1 MKNIAASSGL
11 LFSRG
16 GSTSRPFFGIM
27 CGKCGSDPKVF
38 YASRTGEQS
47 KMANFY
53 RDNKD
58 IENVIDALDLTE
70 VATLL
75 EEDFKF
81 AKEYDFA
88 PKDAADAIDN
98 YKRAIDLCGDI
109 MANRIAP
116 LAEETDLV
124 GNTLNEDGS
133 VTRAPGM
140 KLAIELFGK
149 TGLMGVTIPYYLGGL
164 NMPCTVLTAC
174 NDIVSRGDAGL
185 MNLFGLQGIAET
197 INWFADEDIKK
208 EYVPKLVS
216 GEWTGAMVLTEPD
229 AGSDL
234 QSVKTSAH
242 QDKDGVWRVNGVKR
256 FITNGCGEVLLVL
269 ARTEPEFSDGRGLSC
284 LLVEKGP
291 WVKVRRLEN
300 KLGIHG
306 SPTCEMV
313 FTEAP
318 AKLIGLRKRG
328 LITYVMALMNGARM
342 GIAAQ
347 GTGIGEAAYRAAR
360 DYAAARKQF
369 GVTIDTF
376 PALREL
382 MSTMSVELQAS
393 RALTYY
399 AAKNVDLEA
408 GLGKKFEALKGSPE
422 AQAVRARFKKA
433 SAFNKMLTPMA
444 KYYGSEMSMR
454 NAQGAI
460 SVLGGSGFMKD
471 YPCERYLRDSRIT
484 TIYEG
489 TSQLQVV
496 AAIAGVTGGLVKDV
510 IDDILG
516 EGWSAQ
522 HPRMTALMNELDEA
536 IAYVKGR
543 EDAKVYHDLSARK
556 LVDAAI
562 ALVVAALFVMLA
574 SKYDC
579 KKAAL
584 EFWLNVEFP
593 RVKAGL
599 AQVMSGYVGSTADF
613 ETLAPAV
620 PQEA

>member
-1 MKNIAASSGL
+1 MS
-11 LFSRG
+11 
-16 GSTSRPFFGIM
+16 
-27 CGKCGSDPKVF
+27 
-38 YASRTGEQS
+38 
-47 KMANFY
+47 NFY

-75 EEDFKF
+75 EEDFRF

-98 YKRAIDLCGDI
+98 YKRALDVCGDV

-116 LAEETDLV
+116 LAEETDAV
-124 GNTLNEDGS
+124 GSVLNPDGS
-133 VTRAPGM
+133 VTYAPGI
-140 KLAIELFGK
+140 KLALELFGK
-149 TGLMGVTIPYYLGGL
+149 TGLLGVQIPYGLGGL

-174 NDIVSRGDAGL
+174 NDIVSRGDASL
-185 MNLFGLQGIAET
+185 MNIFGLQGIAET
-197 INWFADEDIKK
+197 INMFGDEEMKK
-208 EYVPKLVS
+208 AYIPKLVT

-242 QDKDGVWRVNGVKR
+242 QDENGNWFVNGVKR

-269 ARTEPEFSDGRGLSC
+269 ARTEEGTSDGRGLSC

-291 WVKVRRLEN
+291 WIKVRRLEN

-306 SPTCEMV
+306 SPTCEMT

-318 AKLIGLRKRG
+318 AKLIGQRKRG

-360 DYAAARKQF
+360 DYAASRQQF
-369 GVTIDTF
+369 GGTIDRLA
-376 PALREL
+376 PIREL
-382 MSTMSVELQAS
+382 LSTMSVEVQAS

-399 AAKNVDLEA
+399 AAKNVDLEK
-408 GLGKKFEALKGSPE
+408 GLSRKFEVQKGTPE
-422 AQAVRARFKKA
+422 AAALRPRLKLVQ
-433 SAFNKMLTPMA
+433 AFNKMLTPMA

-454 NAQGAI
+454 NAMGAI
-460 SVLGGSGFMKD
+460 SVMGGSGYMKD

-496 AAIAGVTGGLVKDV
+496 AASAGVMGGLVKDV
-510 IDDILG
+510 IVDIFGKADWQG
-516 EGWSAQ
+516 E
-522 HPRMTALMNELDEA
+522 HPRMTALLADLEEA
-536 IAYVKGR
+536 IAAAKAH
-543 EDAKVYHDLSARK
+543 EDSTTYCNLSARK
-556 LVDAAI
+556 LVDAGI
-562 ALVVAALFVMLA
+562 ALVITALFYQMSLKVPEKGKVLMH
-574 SKYDC
+574 
-579 KKAAL
+579 
-584 EFWLNVEFP
+584 WMMTEFP

-599 AQVMSGYVGSTADF
+599 EQVKSGYAGSVTDF

-620 PQEA
+620 LAAD

>member
-1 MKNIAASSGL
+1 
-11 LFSRG
+11 
-16 GSTSRPFFGIM
+16 
-27 CGKCGSDPKVF
+27 
-38 YASRTGEQS
+38 
-47 KMANFY
+47 MANFY

-58 IENVIDALDLTE
+58 IADVIDVLDLTE
-70 VATLL
+70 VAELR
-75 EEDFKF
+75 EEGFRF

-98 YKRAIDLCGDI
+98 YKRAIDLCGDV

-116 LAEETDLV
+116 LAEETDQV

-174 NDIVSRGDAGL
+174 NDIVSRGDASL

-197 INWFADEDIKK
+197 INSFGDEELKK
-208 EYVPKLVS
+208 KYVPKLVS

-234 QSVKTSAH
+234 QSVKTTAR
-242 QDKDGVWRVNGVKR
+242 QDENGNWFVNGVKR
-256 FITNGCGEVLLVL
+256 FITNGCGEVLIVL
-269 ARTEPEFSDGRGLSC
+269 ARTEPEFTDGRGLSC

-313 FTEAP
+313 FTDAP

-360 DYAAARKQF
+360 DYAASRRQF

-376 PALREL
+376 PALREIL
-382 MSTMSVELQAS
+382 STMSVELQAS
-393 RALTYY
+393 RLLTYY
-399 AAKNVDLEA
+399 SAKCVDLEA
-408 GLGKKFEALKGSPE
+408 GLERKFETLKGSPD
-422 AQAVRARFKKA
+422 AAAVRTRMKKYA
-433 SAFNKMLTPMA
+433 AFNKMLTPMA

-454 NAQGAI
+454 NAMSAI
-460 SVLGGSGFMKD
+460 SVLGGSGYMKD
-471 YPCERYLRDSRIT
+471 YPVERYLRDSRIA

-496 AAIAGVTGGLVKDV
+496 AATAGVSGGLVAQV
-510 IDDILG
+510 VEDILG
-516 EGWSAQ
+516 EGWASA
-522 HPRMTALMNELDEA
+522 HPRMADLLKRLDDA
-536 IAYVKGR
+536 VAFTKGR
-543 EDAKVYHDLSARK
+543 EDSKSYHDLSSRR
-556 LVDAAI
+556 LVDAGI
-562 ALVVAALFVMLA
+562 ALVVAALFVKAEERLPA
-574 SKYDC
+574 

-584 EFWLNVEFP
+584 WHWLSRQFP
-593 RVKAGL
+593 RVRAGL
-599 AQVMSGYVGSTADF
+599 EEVMSGYAGDVEEF
-613 ETLAPAV
+613 ETLAPMPA
-620 PQEA
+620 EA

>member
-1 MKNIAASSGL
+1 
-11 LFSRG
+11 
-16 GSTSRPFFGIM
+16 
-27 CGKCGSDPKVF
+27 
-38 YASRTGEQS
+38 
-47 KMANFY
+47 MANFY
-53 RDNKD
+53 KDNPD
-58 IENVIDALDLTE
+58 IKNVLDVLDLTE

-75 EEDFKF
+75 EEDFRF
-81 AKEYDFA
+81 AKDYEFA
-88 PKDAADAIDN
+88 PKDAADALDN
-98 YKRAIDLCGDI
+98 YARAIDLCGDI

-116 LAEETDLV
+116 LAEETDTV
-124 GNTLNEDGS
+124 GNTLNPDGT

-197 INWFADEDIKK
+197 INRFADEDLKK
-208 EYVPKLVS
+208 QYVPKLVS
-216 GEWTGAMVLTEPD
+216 GEMTGAMVLTEPD

-234 QSVKTSAH
+234 QSVKTMAR
-242 QDKDGVWRVNGVKR
+242 QDANGNWFVNGVKR

-269 ARTEPEFSDGRGLSC
+269 ARTEPEFTDGRGLSC
-284 LLVEKGP
+284 LLVENGP

-360 DYAAARKQF
+360 DYAASRKQF
-369 GVTIDTF
+369 GVTIDSF

-393 RALTYY
+393 RLLTYY
-399 AAKNVDLEA
+399 SAKNVDLEA
-408 GLGKKFEALKGSPE
+408 GLDRKFNALKGTPE
-422 AQAVRARFKKA
+422 AMEVRKRLKKVA
-433 SAFNKMLTPMA
+433 AFNKMLTPMA

-496 AAIAGVTGGLVKDV
+496 AAIAGVTGGLVHDV
-510 IDDILG
+510 LDDILG
-516 EGWSAQ
+516 MGWSAA
-522 HPRMTALMNELDEA
+522 HPRMTQLLAELDAA
-536 IAYVKGR
+536 ITFVKDHT
-543 EDAKVYHDLSARK
+543 DAKAYHDLSARK

-562 ALVVAALFVMLA
+562 ALIVAALFVKA
-574 SKYDC
+574 AEKFDY

-584 EFWLNVEFP
+584 EYWLNVEFP
-593 RVKAGL
+593 RVRGQL
-599 AQVMSGYVGSTADF
+599 AQVMGGYTGAVDAF

-620 PQEA
+620 PVVD

>member
-1 MKNIAASSGL
+1 MG
-11 LFSRG
+11 
-16 GSTSRPFFGIM
+16 
-27 CGKCGSDPKVF
+27 
-38 YASRTGEQS
+38 
-47 KMANFY
+47 NFY

-58 IENVIDALDLTE
+58 IENVIDLLDLSE

-197 INWFADEDIKK
+197 INWFADEEIKK
-208 EYVPKLVS
+208 EYVPRLVT

-234 QSVKTSAH
+234 QSVKTSAY

-347 GTGIGEAAYRAAR
+347 GTGIAEAAYRAAR

-376 PALREL
+376 PCRSSFRRRVSSPTTRRRTSTSKPGLGASSSRLRERPRRRPSVRASRSTRRSTRCSL
-382 MSTMSVELQAS
+382 RWRSTMVPSFRCAT
-393 RALTYY
+393 R
-399 AAKNVDLEA
+399 
-408 GLGKKFEALKGSPE
+408 
-422 AQAVRARFKKA
+422 RARLRSSAARA
-433 SAFNKMLTPMA
+433 S
-444 KYYGSEMSMR
+444 
-454 NAQGAI
+454 
-460 SVLGGSGFMKD
+460 
-471 YPCERYLRDSRIT
+471 
-484 TIYEG
+484 
-489 TSQLQVV
+489 
-496 AAIAGVTGGLVKDV
+496 
-510 IDDILG
+510 
-516 EGWSAQ
+516 
-522 HPRMTALMNELDEA
+522 
-536 IAYVKGR
+536 
-543 EDAKVYHDLSARK
+543 
-556 LVDAAI
+556 
-562 ALVVAALFVMLA
+562 
-574 SKYDC
+574 
-579 KKAAL
+579 
-584 EFWLNVEFP
+584 
-593 RVKAGL
+593 
-599 AQVMSGYVGSTADF
+599 
-613 ETLAPAV
+613 
-620 PQEA
+620 

>member
-1 MKNIAASSGL
+1 ML
-11 LFSRG
+11 
-16 GSTSRPFFGIM
+16 
-27 CGKCGSDPKVF
+27 
-38 YASRTGEQS
+38 
-47 KMANFY
+47 NFY
-53 RDNKD
+53 QDNKD
-58 IENVIDALDLTE
+58 IEQTIDAFDLSE

-98 YKRAIDLCGDI
+98 YKRALDICGDVI
-109 MANRIAP
+109 ANRIAP
-116 LAEETDLV
+116 LAEETDQV
-124 GNTLNEDGS
+124 GSVLNPDGS
-133 VTRAPGM
+133 VTYAPGIR
-140 KLAIELFGK
+140 LALDLFGK
-149 TGLMGVTIPYYLGGL
+149 TGLLGVQIPYYLGGL

-174 NDIVSRGDAGL
+174 NDIVSRGDASL
-185 MNLFGLQGIAET
+185 MNIFGLQGIAET
-197 INWFADEDIKK
+197 INMFGDEEMKK
-208 EYVPKLVS
+208 TYIPKLVT

-242 QDKDGVWRVNGVKR
+242 QDADGNWFVNGVKR

-269 ARTEPEFSDGRGLSC
+269 ARTEEGTTDGRGLSC

-360 DYAAARKQF
+360 EYAASRKQF
-369 GVTIDTF
+369 GDTIDQLA
-376 PALREL
+376 PIREL
-382 MSTMSVELQAS
+382 IATMSVEVQAS

-399 AAKNVDLEA
+399 AAKNVDLET
-408 GLGKKFEALKGSPE
+408 GLERKFAALKGSPE
-422 AQAVRARFKKA
+422 AMAVRARLKQV

-454 NAQGAI
+454 NAMGAI
-460 SVLGGSGFMKD
+460 SVMGGSGYMKD
-471 YPCERYLRDSRIT
+471 YPVERYLRDSRIT

-489 TSQLQVV
+489 TSQLQCV
-496 AAIAGVTGGLVKDV
+496 AAIAGVMGGLVKDV
-510 IDDILG
+510 LADVFGKADWTA
-516 EGWSAQ
+516 E
-522 HPRMTALMNELDEA
+522 HPRIAKLLAELDEA
-536 IAYVKGR
+536 IEYVKGR
-543 EDAKVYHDLSARK
+543 EDTRSYTDLSARK
-556 LVDAAI
+556 LVDVGIAI
-562 ALVVAALFVMLA
+562 VVAALFWKQSV
-574 SKYDC
+574 KYPEKD
-579 KKAAL
+579 KVL
-584 EFWLNVEFP
+584 THWFMVEFP
-593 RVKAGL
+593 RVRALL
-599 AQVMSGYVGSTADF
+599 AQVMSGYAGSVNDF
-613 ETLAPAV
+613 ETIAAKQV
-620 PQEA
+620 

>member
-1 MKNIAASSGL
+1 MG
-11 LFSRG
+11 
-16 GSTSRPFFGIM
+16 
-27 CGKCGSDPKVF
+27 
-38 YASRTGEQS
+38 
-47 KMANFY
+47 NFY

-58 IENVIDALDLTE
+58 IEETIDLLDLSE

-88 PKDAADAIDN
+88 PTDAADAIDN

-208 EYVPKLVS
+208 QYVPRLVS

-234 QSVKTSAH
+234 QSVKTSAY

-347 GTGIGEAAYRAAR
+347 GTGIAEAAYRAA
-360 DYAAARKQF
+360 
-369 GVTIDTF
+369 
-376 PALREL
+376 ALREL

-393 RALTYY
+393 RLLTYY
-399 AAKNVDLEA
+399 SAKNVDLET
-408 GLGKKFEALKGSPE
+408 GLGRKFESVKGSPE
-422 AQAVRARFKKA
+422 APAVRARLKQHA
-433 SAFNKMLTPMA
+433 AFNKMLTPMA
-444 KYYGSEMSMR
+444 KYYGSELSMR

-460 SVLGGSGFMKD
+460 AVLGGSGFMKD

-496 AAIAGVTGGLVKDV
+496 AAIAGVTGGLVHDV
-510 IDDILG
+510 LADILG
-516 EGWSAQ
+516 TADWQGA
-522 HPRMTALMNELDEA
+522 HPRMAALLKELDAA
-536 IAYVKGR
+536 IEFVKGR
-543 EDAKVYHDLSARK
+543 ADAKTYHDLSARK

-562 ALVVAALFVMLA
+562 ALVVAALFVKA
-574 SKYDC
+574 AEKYDR
-579 KKAAL
+579 KKPAL
-584 EFWLNVEFP
+584 DFWLNVEFP
-593 RVKAGL
+593 RVRAGL
-599 AQVMSGYVGSTADF
+599 AQVLSGYAGSTDDF

-620 PQEA
+620 TLAD

>member
-1 MKNIAASSGL
+1 
-11 LFSRG
+11 
-16 GSTSRPFFGIM
+16 
-27 CGKCGSDPKVF
+27 
-38 YASRTGEQS
+38 
-47 KMANFY
+47 MANFY
-53 RDNKD
+53 LDNKD
-58 IENVIDALDLTE
+58 IEKTLDALDLSE
-70 VATLL
+70 VAALL
-75 EEDFKF
+75 EENFKY
-81 AKEYDFA
+81 ASEYDFA
-88 PKDAADAIDN
+88 PKNAADAIDN
-98 YKRAIDLCGDI
+98 YKRAISLCGDI

-116 LAEETDLV
+116 LAEETDKL

-140 KLAIELFGK
+140 KLAIELFGR

-174 NDIVSRGDAGL
+174 NDIVSRGDASL

-197 INWFADEDIKK
+197 INMFADEEIKK
-208 EYVPKLVS
+208 EYVPRLVS

-234 QSVKTSAH
+234 QSVKTSAY

-360 DYAAARKQF
+360 EYAASRKQF
-369 GVTIDTF
+369 GVTIDNF

-399 AAKNVDLEA
+399 SAKSVDMETGLTKLFEKQKGTDEAAA
-408 GLGKKFEALKGSPE
+408 T
-422 AQAVRARFKKA
+422 RARMKKYA
-433 SAFNKMLTPMA
+433 AFNKMLTPMA

-460 SVLGGSGFMKD
+460 AVLGGSGFMKD
-471 YPCERYLRDSRIT
+471 YPCERYLRDSRIA

-496 AAIAGVTGGLVKDV
+496 AAIAGVTGGLVKEV
-510 IDDILG
+510 VEDILG
-516 EGWSAQ
+516 ENWSPE
-522 HPRMTALMNELDEA
+522 HPRMTALLSELDEA
-536 IAYVKGR
+536 IEYVKGR

-556 LVDAAI
+556 LVDAGI
-562 ALVVAALFVMLA
+562 ALVVAALFVKLSA
-574 SKYDC
+574 TIPE

-584 EFWLNVEFP
+584 DFWLNNEFA
-593 RVKAGL
+593 RVRGEL
-599 AQVMSGYVGSTADF
+599 AKVMSGYCASTTDF
-613 ETLAPAV
+613 ETLCPAV
-620 PQEA
+620 AAE

>member
-1 MKNIAASSGL
+1 MG
-11 LFSRG
+11 
-16 GSTSRPFFGIM
+16 
-27 CGKCGSDPKVF
+27 
-38 YASRTGEQS
+38 
-47 KMANFY
+47 NFY
-53 RDNKD
+53 KDNKD

-98 YKRAIDLCGDI
+98 YKRAIDICGDV

-116 LAEETDLV
+116 LAEETDAV
-124 GNTLNEDGS
+124 GSVLNADGS
-133 VTRAPGM
+133 VTYAPGI
-140 KLAIELFGK
+140 KLALELFGK
-149 TGLMGVTIPYYLGGL
+149 TGLLGVQIPYYLGGL

-174 NDIVSRGDAGL
+174 NDIVSRGDASL
-185 MNLFGLQGIAET
+185 MNIFGLQGIADT
-197 INWFADEDIKK
+197 INMFGDEEMKK
-208 EYVPKLVS
+208 TYIPKLVT

-234 QSVKTSAH
+234 QSVKTTAY
-242 QDKDGVWRVNGVKR
+242 QDADGNWFVNGVKR

-269 ARTEPEFSDGRGLSC
+269 ARTEEGTTDGRGLSC

-306 SPTCEMV
+306 SPTCEMT

-328 LITYVMALMNGARM
+328 LITYVMTLMNGARM

-360 DYAAARKQF
+360 DYAASRKQF
-369 GVTIDTF
+369 GGTIDKLA
-376 PALREL
+376 PIREL
-382 MSTMSVELQAS
+382 LATMSVEVQAS

-399 AAKNVDLEA
+399 AAKNVDLET
-408 GLGKKFEALKGSPE
+408 GLAKKFEALKGSPD
-422 AQAVRARFKKA
+422 AAAVRTRMKLVA
-433 SAFNKMLTPMA
+433 AFNKMLTPMA

-454 NAQGAI
+454 NAMSAI
-460 SVLGGSGFMKD
+460 SVMGGSGYMKD

-496 AAIAGVTGGLVKDV
+496 AASAGVMGGLVKDV
-510 IDDILG
+510 LVDIFGKADWQG
-516 EGWSAQ
+516 E
-522 HPRMTALMNELDEA
+522 HPRMTALLAELDEA
-536 IAYVKGR
+536 IAAAR
-543 EDAKVYHDLSARK
+543 AHEDSSTYCNMSARR
-556 LVDAAI
+556 LVDAGI
-562 ALVVAALFVMLA
+562 ALVVTALFYQMSL
-574 SKYDC
+574 KYPEKD
-579 KKAAL
+579 KAL
-584 EFWLNVEFP
+584 MHWMMTEFP

-599 AQVMSGYVGSTADF
+599 EQVKSGYAGSVTDF

-620 PQEA
+620 PAAD

>member
-1 MKNIAASSGL
+1 
-11 LFSRG
+11 
-16 GSTSRPFFGIM
+16 
-27 CGKCGSDPKVF
+27 
-38 YASRTGEQS
+38 
-47 KMANFY
+47 MANFY

-58 IENVIDALDLTE
+58 IENVIDFLDLGE

-88 PKDAADAIDN
+88 PKDAADALDN

-197 INWFADEDIKK
+197 INWFADEEIKK
-208 EYVPKLVS
+208 QYVPKLVT

-234 QSVKTSAH
+234 QSVKTSAY
-242 QDKDGVWRVNGVKR
+242 QDANGNWFVNGVKR

-360 DYAAARKQF
+360 DYAASRKQF
-369 GVTIDTF
+369 GVTIDNF

-382 MSTMSVELQAS
+382 MSTMSVELQAA
-393 RALTYY
+393 RILTYY
-399 AAKNVDLEA
+399 ASKNVDPEA
-408 GLGKKFEALKGSPE
+408 GLGRKFESLKGTPE
-422 AQAVRARFKKA
+422 APAVRARLKKVQ
-433 SAFNKMLTPMA
+433 AFNKMLTPMA

-510 IDDILG
+510 IADILG
-516 EGWSAQ
+516 KEDWHGE
-522 HPRMTALMNELDEA
+522 HPRMTKLLESLDAAVEY
-536 IAYVKGR
+536 IKGR

-562 ALVVAALFVMLA
+562 ALIVAALFVKLA
-574 SKYDC
+574 EKYDY

-584 EFWLNVEFP
+584 NFWLNVEFP
-593 RVKAGL
+593 RVRAGL
-599 AQVMSGYVGSTADF
+599 EQVMSGYVGSTAEF

-620 PQEA
+620 PVED

>member
-1 MKNIAASSGL
+1 
-11 LFSRG
+11 
-16 GSTSRPFFGIM
+16 
-27 CGKCGSDPKVF
+27 
-38 YASRTGEQS
+38 
-47 KMANFY
+47 MANFY
-53 RDNKD
+53 KDNPD
-58 IENVIDALDLTE
+58 IKNVLDVLDLTE

-75 EEDFKF
+75 EEDFRF
-81 AKEYDFA
+81 AKDYAFA
-88 PKDAADAIDN
+88 PKDAADALDN
-98 YKRAIDLCGDI
+98 YARALDLCGDI

-116 LAEETDLV
+116 LAEETDRV
-124 GNTLNEDGS
+124 GNTLNADGS

-140 KLAIELFGK
+140 KLALELFGK

-164 NMPCTVLTAC
+164 NMPCTILTAC

-197 INWFADEDIKK
+197 INQFGDEELKK
-208 EYVPKLVS
+208 QYVPKLVT
-216 GEWTGAMVLTEPD
+216 GEMTGAMVLTEPD

-234 QSVKTSAH
+234 QSVKTTAH
-242 QDKDGVWRVNGVKR
+242 QDADGNWFVNGVKR

-269 ARTEPEFSDGRGLSC
+269 ARTEPEFTDGRGLSC
-284 LLVEKGP
+284 LLVENGP

-318 AKLIGLRKRG
+318 AKLVGLRKRG

-360 DYAAARKQF
+360 DYAASRQQF
-369 GVTIDTF
+369 GVTIDHF
-376 PALREL
+376 PALREIL
-382 MSTMSVELQAS
+382 ATMSVELQAS
-393 RALTYY
+393 RLLTYY
-399 AAKNVDLEA
+399 SAKNVDLEA
-408 GLGKKFEALKGSPE
+408 GYERKFNALKGTPE
-422 AQAVRARFKKA
+422 AAAARARFKKA

-454 NAQGAI
+454 NAMSSI
-460 SVLGGSGFMKD
+460 SVLGGSGYMKD

-496 AAIAGVTGGLVKDV
+496 AAVAGVTGGLVRDV

-516 EGWSAQ
+516 AGWSPA
-522 HPRMTALMNELDEA
+522 HPRMTALLADLDA
-536 IAYVKGR
+536 AVAYVKGR
-543 EDAKVYHDLSARK
+543 EDAKAYHDLSARK
-556 LVDAAI
+556 LVDAGI
-562 ALVVAALFVMLA
+562 ALVVAALFV
-574 SKYDC
+574 
-579 KKAAL
+579 KAAEKIDSKKVAL
-584 EFWLNVEFP
+584 DHWLNVEFP
-593 RVKAGL
+593 RVRAGL
-599 AQVMSGYVGSTADF
+599 EQVRSGYAGSVEAF

-620 PQEA
+620 PVVD

>member
-1 MKNIAASSGL
+1 MG
-11 LFSRG
+11 
-16 GSTSRPFFGIM
+16 
-27 CGKCGSDPKVF
+27 
-38 YASRTGEQS
+38 
-47 KMANFY
+47 NFY
-53 RDNKD
+53 TDNQD
-58 IENVIDALDLTE
+58 IADTLDLLDLSE
-70 VATLL
+70 VAALF
-75 EEDFKF
+75 EEDFRF

-88 PKDAADAIDN
+88 PKSAEEAIEN
-98 YKRAIDLCGDI
+98 YKRAIALCGDI

-116 LAEETDLV
+116 LAEETDRV

-140 KLAIELFGK
+140 KLAIDLFGQ

-164 NMPCTVLTAC
+164 NMPGTVLTAC
-174 NDIVSRGDAGL
+174 NDIVSRGDASL

-197 INWFADEDIKK
+197 INQFADEEIKK
-208 EYVPKLVS
+208 EYVPRLVS

-234 QSVKTSAH
+234 QSVKTTAY
-242 QDKDGVWRVNGVKR
+242 QDANGNWFVNGVKR

-328 LITYVMALMNGARM
+328 LITYVMSLMNGARM

-347 GTGIGEAAYRAAR
+347 GTGIGEAALRAAR
-360 DYAAARKQF
+360 EYAASRAQF
-369 GVTIDTF
+369 GVTIDHF
-376 PALREL
+376 PALREI

-393 RALTYY
+393 RLLTYY
-399 AAKNVDLEA
+399 ASKNVDLEA
-408 GLGKKFEALKGSPE
+408 GLSRKFAALKGSSE
-422 AQAVRARFKKA
+422 AAPVRARLKKYA
-433 SAFNKMLTPMA
+433 AFNKMLTPMA

-471 YPCERYLRDSRIT
+471 YPCERYLRDSRIA

-496 AAIAGVTGGLVKDV
+496 AAVAGVTGGLVKDV

-516 EGWSAQ
+516 EGWRAH
-522 HPRMTALMNELDEA
+522 HPRMAALLDDLTVTVESL
-536 IAYVKGR
+536 KTH
-543 EDAKVYHDLSARK
+543 EDAKTYHDLSARK
-556 LVDAAI
+556 LVDVGI
-562 ALVVAALFVMLA
+562 WLVVAALFVKA
-574 SKYDC
+574 SEKKAS

-584 EFWLNVEFP
+584 EFWLQVALP
-593 RVKAGL
+593 RVRAELELVK
-599 AQVMSGYVGSTADF
+599 SGYMGSTADF
-613 ETLAPAV
+613 ETLVPM